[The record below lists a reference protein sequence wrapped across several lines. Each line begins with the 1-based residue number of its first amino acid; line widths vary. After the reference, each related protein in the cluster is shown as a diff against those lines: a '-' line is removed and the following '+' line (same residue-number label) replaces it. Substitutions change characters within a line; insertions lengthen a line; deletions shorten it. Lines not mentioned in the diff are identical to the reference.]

1 MAKETTIKVVVV
13 EPGNPTPYV
22 KEIPNELDAMQEIV
36 GGHIEFIEHEGFDLF
51 CNEEGKING
60 LPLNRPLYYEGQLYD
75 IIAGTFFL
83 SKPNEKGE
91 QRSLTDEECQRA
103 IEIFTMTP
111 EKLAKFT
118 NDLREIMKG

>member
-36 GGHIEFIEHEGFDLF
+36 GGHIEFIEHEGYDLF

-83 SKPNEKGE
+83 SKADEDGE
-91 QRSLTDEECQRA
+91 QVSLTDEEIEKA
-103 IEIFTMTP
+103 IKMFTMTP
-111 EKLAKFT
+111 EDYINFVNEVCNLIKS
-118 NDLREIMKG
+118 